1 VNTYGTT
8 KSGRTGR
15 ECAAAFGFAITLAV
29 ILAPL
34 AAHADGGVVRAMETR
49 GAFVIT
55 IFSPP
60 EVSSG
65 LPADV
70 TVMVQRRDTGE
81 VLTDAAVELGFVP
94 PAGASLGPNEA
105 ICSPAN
111 NSPSPTAIGAPGR
124 PASIRATRAQA
135 ANKLLYAASVVF
147 PAVGDWQLRVTVREG
162 SEEVGVTCVLP
173 VETAPRRLQSLWPL
187 LALPPFAIALF
198 TMNQWL
204 RRRTATTIR
213 VELGRGS
220 PAAGS
225 PASST

>member
-1 VNTYGTT
+1 MNTNGNT
-8 KSGRTGR
+8 KSWRTGR
-15 ECAAAFGFAITLAV
+15 ECAAAFGIAITLAV

-34 AAHADGGVVRAMETR
+34 AAHADGGVVRAKETR

-60 EVSSG
+60 EVSIG

-81 VLTDAAVELGFVP
+81 VMTDATVELNFFAP
-94 PAGASLGPNEA
+94 TSASPGPTDV

-111 NSPSPTAIGAPGR
+111 NGRSPTATGAPGR

-135 ANKLLYAASVVF
+135 ANKLLYAASLAF
-147 PAVGDWQLRVTVREG
+147 PAVGDWQLRITVREG
-162 SEEVGVTCVLP
+162 SDETSVTCVLP
-173 VETAPRRLQSLWPL
+173 VEMPPRLPQALWPL

-198 TMNQWL
+198 SMNQWL
-204 RRRTATTIR
+204 RRRAAATVCAETRI
-213 VELGRGS
+213 
-220 PAAGS
+220 A
-225 PASST
+225 